1 MAQGSSTRRGTSTD
15 RHVQPSEVEAARGQS
30 LGRRHLPALHLH
42 LHLLDL
48 DLGSISP
55 LDLAGL
61 EMRRIHRAP
70 QPQVERL
77 ERLTP
82 QACDLGRGEGRA
94 GSGVGQE
101 EAEQVEATHESLEEG
116 RGVGLGRGGGGNG
129 RVGVVSGEAG
139 RAKWLGVGRQ

>member
-1 MAQGSSTRRGTSTD
+1 M
-15 RHVQPSEVEAARGQS
+15 
-30 LGRRHLPALHLH
+30 
-42 LHLLDL
+42 HLLDL

-55 LDLAGL
+55 LDLARL

-77 ERLTP
+77 ERLPP
-82 QACDLGRGEGRA
+82 QACDLRRGEGRA

-116 RGVGLGRGGGGNG
+116 CGVGLGRGGGEGG
-129 RVGVVSGEAG
+129 CVGVVSGAAG
-139 RAKWLGVGRQ
+139 RAKWPGVGRR